1 MPPNSYIVLGDIEPN
16 GDIEPKGRGP
26 NTFIYVRQIIFS
38 LPLLDEKEVRRYTQ
52 PFEAAI
58 LEYRG
63 ERLTLVETEV
73 KKSASGVNKN
83 FCSIPWRG
91 VRVV

>member
-52 PFEAAI
+52 PFEVVI
-58 LEYRG
+58 LEGRK
-63 ERLTLVETEV
+63 TD
-73 KKSASGVNKN
+73 SGDEKI
-83 FCSIPWRG
+83 SLRRG